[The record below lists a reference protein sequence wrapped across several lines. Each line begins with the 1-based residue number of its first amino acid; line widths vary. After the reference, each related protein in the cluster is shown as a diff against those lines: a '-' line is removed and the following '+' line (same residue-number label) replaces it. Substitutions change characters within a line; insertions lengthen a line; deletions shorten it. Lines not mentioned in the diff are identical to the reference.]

1 MASPKLEVLELWCPI
16 IFLMISSG
24 KLNFEQWITES
35 IVSWSSAVR
44 RGWMSRNVG
53 IWPLFRLCSAWLRS
67 MFLTCSL
74 PSHKHKKKS
83 EHICNVPN
91 SCQLVEAHVEMCSLF
106 FLLFEH
112 ISETFRYRFGLPLD
126 ATKCQ
131 FSDWSILFDIDFGS
145 PSLIGSSHLRIFH
158 SFITRCC

>member
-1 MASPKLEVLELWCPI
+1 MASPKLEVLELWRPI

-53 IWPLFRLCSAWLRS
+53 IWPLFRLCSAWLWS
-67 MFLTCSL
+67 TFLTCSL

-83 EHICNVPN
+83 EHILKCAKFLSTGGSTCWKCVHFF
-91 SCQLVEAHVEMCSLF
+91 SCCLN
-106 FLLFEH
+106 
-112 ISETFRYRFGLPLD
+112 TFRNVLPPGLLCADTFLWLTRTYLP
-126 ATKCQ
+126 TTT
-131 FSDWSILFDIDFGS
+131 SS
-145 PSLIGSSHLRIFH
+145 SLRYHTM
-158 SFITRCC
+158 IT